1 MTYYHLCLNLRILL
15 FFPSPDSVFSD
26 RQSSTPVNM
35 AAVTQ
40 PPEVPD
46 SACSL
51 SPRNAATP
59 SKSPTPDKVIAESKG
74 HPERKRRASN
84 ESEDVSTKVVY
95 CTNQFITQVYLYF

>member
-1 MTYYHLCLNLRILL
+1 MFEFTDV
-15 FFPSPDSVFSD
+15 FFVCVFPPPDSVFSD
-26 RQSSTPVNM
+26 RQTSTPVSM

-84 ESEDVSTKVVY
+84 ESEDVSTVVL
-95 CTNQFITQVYLYF
+95 LYTFEISV